1 MKTKWKQVWIE
12 HIVKKIRPETKWS
25 NYEQT
30 NKGRTCVCCN
40 MLRWFVIRGERP
52 SKLRDSWFSAKFMEV
67 KYNKKFIK
75 GKALNKCGG
84 FNRSYQ
90 I

>member
-30 NKGRTCVCCN
+30 NKGRTYVCSN
-40 MLRWFVIRGERP
+40 ILRWFVIRGERP
-52 SKLRDSWFSAKFMEV
+52 IKLRDSWFSAKFIEV
-67 KYNKKFIK
+67 KCKIK
-75 GKALNKCGG
+75 LLKVKL
-84 FNRSYQ
+84 
-90 I
+90 